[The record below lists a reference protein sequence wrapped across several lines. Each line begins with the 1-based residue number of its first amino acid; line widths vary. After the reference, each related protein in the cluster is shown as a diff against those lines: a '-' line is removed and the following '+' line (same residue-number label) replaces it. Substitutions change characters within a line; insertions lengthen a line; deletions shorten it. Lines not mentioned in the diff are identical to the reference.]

1 VGGEGAV
8 HELGRA
14 GGQEWATETW
24 KRTQEEDGRAE
35 AELMV
40 VEKATVHSPSL
51 IRRPL
56 KTYGEIPR
64 QKIQESY
71 LFAGNIIL
79 KLNIT

>member
-1 VGGEGAV
+1 MGGEGEV

-14 GGQEWATETW
+14 GSQEWTTETW

-35 AELMV
+35 AEFMV
-40 VEKATVHSPSL
+40 VEKATVHATSL

-56 KTYGEIPR
+56 KTYGETPR

-79 KLNIT
+79 KLNIK